1 MIAETE
7 AERLRKAHAAFER
20 ARGRAWVERVRVGLE
35 HRRAM
40 RRIDEDVARV
50 RLERDRLIREAV
62 AAGGSYREVAGA
74 LGLSH
79 SRIQQIVGDR
89 KPAQSRSGGRSP

>member
-1 MIAETE
+1 MIAEAE
-7 AERLRKAHAAFER
+7 AERLRKAHAEFER
-20 ARGRAWVERVRVGLE
+20 ARGRVWVERVRVGLE

-50 RLERDRLIREAV
+50 RLDRDRLIREA
-62 AAGGSYREVAGA
+62 AAGGASYRELARA

-79 SRIQQIVGDR
+79 SRIQQIVNSTS
-89 KPAQSRSGGRSP
+89 K